1 MTSFPN
7 VVRYEDEARGLPDAD
22 VGARGAAAACPGLP
36 LSVHG
41 RAALAA
47 ADADAARA
55 DAARA
60 NAPAPGSGG
69 SGAAQAVVAGA
80 EVAESAASASQL
92 NAYSQ
97 DECSEVYNKQLKAGE
112 SIEVYNNQLKADDTC
127 LNPVDRRVSVTLKAS
142 GNIELFIHDL
152 GDGLVPIF
160 DSDELEVYYTIDAET
175 VSAYKIS
182 IEGIRKGAKTHK
194 GDMGKWL
201 YSKGLNQ
208 GTDFTK
214 FICG

>member
-7 VVRYEDEARGLPDAD
+7 VVRYEDE
-22 VGARGAAAACPGLP
+22 
-36 LSVHG
+36 
-41 RAALAA
+41 
-47 ADADAARA
+47 
-55 DAARA
+55 
-60 NAPAPGSGG
+60 
-69 SGAAQAVVAGA
+69 GA

-97 DECSEVYNKQLKAGE
+97 DECSEVYNNQLKARPRPPPRRHSLVPQPPKCQLEVLYNKQLKAGE

-152 GDGLVPIF
+152 GDGLVPFF
-160 DSDELEVYYTIDAET
+160 DSDELEVFYTIDAET

-214 FICG
+214 FIC